1 MDALVGGFGAIVVL
15 IAALLA
21 LVVSVLWIFVP
32 FAVFGIKP
40 ILTDIRNE
48 LRRANN
54 LAEQGKNTAPGVQ
67 RSEIQPLP

>member
-21 LVVSVLWIFVP
+21 LVVCVLWIFVP

-48 LRRANN
+48 LRRANT
-54 LAEQGKNTAPGVQ
+54 LAEEAKNVPPPVQ
-67 RSEIQPLP
+67 RTDVQPLP